1 MAKETQDTVGEVDT
15 MPVHDSE
22 TEFEERESSKVGL
35 AMSSADDDDDR
46 ESADE
51 PSDASSETAGD
62 QPENDDDHVLEAS
75 DSESAP
81 LVSAPPS
88 LALWLS
94 GELRPSPSKSMPPP
108 DPPSSEHPET
118 LAPVAVPQTELSD
131 EDLAVLPV
139 GSRPGESRSLRN
151 AILAVLGVAAAVFL
165 FTTWWSPRKSP
176 EGHNQV
182 AAQPVPGEPVEE
194 SAPVPPAHKSDVAPP
209 GEAASDEPAAA
220 RSGHGR
226 WVAPAAGTDEALDE
240 EARLRGPSVGR
251 FPDLPQEYW
260 SELRRRELEGKAER
274 QRQLLEESLAAEP
287 SLAPEAPLA
296 P

>member
-1 MAKETQDTVGEVDT
+1 MAKETQDTVGEVDA

-22 TEFEERESSKVGL
+22 TELEERESSKVGL
-35 AMSSADDDDDR
+35 AMSSAAENDEDDP

-62 QPENDDDHVLEAS
+62 QPENDEEVLEAS
-75 DSESAP
+75 GSESAP

-94 GELRPSPSKSMPPP
+94 GELRPSPSKSMPPAA
-108 DPPSSEHPET
+108 PPSAEHPET
-118 LAPVAVPQTELSD
+118 LAPVAVPQAELSD

-165 FTTWWSPRKSP
+165 FTTSWSPRKSP
-176 EGHNQV
+176 EGHSEA
-182 AAQPVPGEPVEE
+182 AAQPVPGEAVEQN
-194 SAPVPPAHKSDVAPP
+194 APVPPARTADLAPP
-209 GEAASDEPAAA
+209 SDTASEEPAAT

-274 QRQLLEESLAAEP
+274 QRQLLEESLAPEP
-287 SLAPEAPLA
+287 SLAPESLA